1 MNNETTKPSN
11 TIDGPPEMASDVRP
25 PKNFGR
31 IDPSLPFNDQDFATD
46 SAGAIRRAILHVLVE
61 NGFWTLDEIFDRVER
76 FAKESNDSNGLKI
89 DDIES
94 VDLFEG
100 DVDYLAKFFKVDEVV
115 FFECWGGDT
124 SKFCQKHGYSD
135 CREDRES
142 ERKEIRT
149 EKLRDKFRAVN
160 SFEAALEDLDRAG
173 KIVTRRDY
181 AIESAPGETL
191 GFRYA
196 IKVDDARLRP
206 EELIDALGLI
216 AKDYPKGGRDFQIF
230 NQARNLLQVLTAQSR
245 EKRTEEVV
253 RKAEGSSQEWS
264 KLWAILDVA
273 HLPRELG
280 GKFLIDGGPVA
291 SRLDEMWKEM
301 KDDTRAGE

>member
-1 MNNETTKPSN
+1 MNNETTTRAN

-61 NGFWTLDEIFDRVER
+61 DGFRTLDEIFDGVER
-76 FAKESNDSNGLKI
+76 FTKESNDSNGLKI

-94 VDLFEG
+94 VDLFQG
-100 DVDYLAKFFKVDEVV
+100 DVDYLANFFGLDVD
-115 FFECWGGDT
+115 FYHLRGDAI
-124 SKFCQKHGYSD
+124 
-135 CREDRES
+135 DR
-142 ERKEIRT
+142 
-149 EKLRDKFRAVN
+149 DPVRAVN

-173 KIVTRRDY
+173 KILTRRDY
-181 AIESAPGETL
+181 AIEAAPGETL

-301 KDDTRAGE
+301 KDDTREAGE